1 MSLKTEIEEARQS
14 VKTDRLQLS
23 VGEIISMYQ
32 NDELNIQPEFQRLF
46 RWSDEKKANLIESI
60 LIDIPIPSIFT
71 YENEDGTWELIDG
84 LQRISTIFE
93 FFGVLKELDT
103 EDLLPPSALQKTTYL
118 PSLENAVWENS
129 DKIDGVPVDMQKA
142 LEKPQQLA
150 IRRARLDVQVLKQP
164 SDAET
169 KFHLFQR
176 LNRGGAYANEQEVRT
191 CAMVMVAPDFVKRIK
206 TLATNEKF
214 VGMASIK
221 ETAVKRQKDVEYIVR
236 TLVHTYRDY
245 DNISDVEEFLDREII
260 EILTTENVDDFE
272 EKFIFTVNI
281 LHEIFGSK
289 ALFPDA
295 GTINSPGIRFSL
307 RALEAVFVGIM
318 RNTKD
323 IQLLGHPEEFV
334 KKQILGF
341 WQQPEAEAMSAS
353 GLRGTQ
359 RLQRTIPFGD
369 TWFKP

>member
-1 MSLKTEIEEARQS
+1 MSLKTEIEQARQS

-93 FFGVLKELDT
+93 FFGVLKELET
-103 EDLLPPSALQKTTYL
+103 NDLLPPSALQKTTYL
-118 PSLENAVWENS
+118 PSLENAVWAKS
-129 DKIDGVPVDMQKA
+129 DQIEGVPIGMQKS

-191 CAMVMVAPDFVKRIK
+191 CAMVMVAPEFVKRIK

-214 VGMASIK
+214 VEMASIK

-245 DNISDVEEFLDREII
+245 DNSSDVEEFLDKEII
-260 EILTTENVDDFE
+260 EILTSENVDEFE
-272 EKFIFTVNI
+272 ENFIFAVNI
-281 LHEIFGSK
+281 LHELFGSK

-295 GTINSPGIRFSL
+295 GTKNSPGIRFSL
-307 RALEAVFVGIM
+307 RALEAIFVGIL
-318 RNTKD
+318 RNTEE
-323 IQLLGHPEEFV
+323 IRALGDPKTFV
-334 KKQILGF
+334 KKQILDF
-341 WQQPEAEAMSAS
+341 WLQPEADAMSAS

-369 TWFKP
+369 KWFKP